1 MPKTAPD
8 ARMHGPVVLAQQITI
23 QGDACLGDEAV
34 GYVEIRG
41 LPECIQERLRSAFG
55 EQFPG
60 GDPDFDLID
69 QQVQHSCAYGS
80 NQVIGQK
87 APPAPDV
94 FDHRSEHP
102 QGEHVGKQVEK
113 TPVHEHAGEYL
124 PQAEVGSPRLVEGK
138 RFEKRPQGG
147 IRQYVGGQIH
157 QAVDHQ
163 QVFGHLGQ
171 HLVAPR
177 LEGIVTHTCFFSR
190 ISFRVRPGLF

>member
-1 MPKTAPD
+1 
-8 ARMHGPVVLAQQITI
+8 MHGPVVLAQQITI
-23 QGDACLGDEAV
+23 QRDACLGDKAV

-41 LPECIQERLRSAFG
+41 LPESIQECLWGAFG
-55 EQFPG
+55 EQLPG

-69 QQVQHSCAYGS
+69 QQVQPPCAYGG

-87 APPAPDV
+87 ALSSPDI

-113 TPVHEHAGEYL
+113 ASMHEHAGEDL
-124 PQAEVGSPRLVEGK
+124 PQVEVGSSRLVEGE
-138 RFEKRPQGG
+138 RFEKRPQRG
-147 IRQYVGGQIH
+147 IRQHVGGQIH

-190 ISFRVRPGLF
+190 IFFRVRPDRF